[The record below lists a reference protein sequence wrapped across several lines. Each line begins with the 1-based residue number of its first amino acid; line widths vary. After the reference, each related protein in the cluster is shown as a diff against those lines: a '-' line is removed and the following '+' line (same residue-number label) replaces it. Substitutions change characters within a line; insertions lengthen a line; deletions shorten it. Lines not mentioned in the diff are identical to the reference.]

1 MQKLIQKRHNYRQ
14 YIQRRNGNIHRTESN
29 DKHRNK
35 DWKKNL
41 TILRENIIDQYQ
53 YNLKKPR
60 YMVTRTY
67 YYYEPD
73 RNKILMHNDRV
84 NRVIDDL
91 LNPRGYEKFHVD
103 KDHFIERHKPNL
115 IRMGEDEG
123 RTIVEDDA
131 HENELWDMQLGGFHV
146 HSLLP
151 EIEPEVLQKPNSS
164 IRRRWKEL
172 TGSKWIDQKLTA
184 TESSRTNI
192 IMNLL
197 KQTFK
202 QRCYFVSRGE
212 PCIDIVDANDK
223 YSYDGYQGWKGL
235 VAYTTKKMYNPDM
248 MLEVFDEKNSTL
260 TIKR

>member
-1 MQKLIQKRHNYRQ
+1 
-14 YIQRRNGNIHRTESN
+14 
-29 DKHRNK
+29 
-35 DWKKNL
+35 
-41 TILRENIIDQYQ
+41 
-53 YNLKKPR
+53 
-60 YMVTRTY
+60 
-67 YYYEPD
+67 
-73 RNKILMHNDRV
+73 
-84 NRVIDDL
+84 
-91 LNPRGYEKFHVD
+91 
-103 KDHFIERHKPNL
+103 
-115 IRMGEDEG
+115 MGEDEG

-172 TGSKWIDQKLTA
+172 TGSKWLDKKLIS